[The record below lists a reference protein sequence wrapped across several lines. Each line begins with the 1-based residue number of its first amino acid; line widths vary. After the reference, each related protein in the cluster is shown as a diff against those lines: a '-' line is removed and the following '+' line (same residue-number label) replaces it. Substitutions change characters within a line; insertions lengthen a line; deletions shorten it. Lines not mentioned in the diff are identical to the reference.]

1 MDHPVLPSALFEGL
15 AQPHIA
21 FRWAA
26 RQTTGRGGDG
36 PPRDVLRSFDL
47 YIPIEI
53 PPQTLTELLSL
64 DGPP

>member
-1 MDHPVLPSALFEGL
+1 MDHPVLPSALFGGL

-26 RQTTGRGGDG
+26 RQTTRRGGDG
-36 PPRDVLRSFDL
+36 PREVLRSFDL
-47 YIPIEI
+47 HIPIEI